1 MAKQGRSK
9 LIETPEKLYGLFNDY
24 KLWVTRNPVTIED
37 YVGKDAQLVTR
48 NKPRP
53 LSVAGFQVYCYN
65 NASDVHHYFENTG
78 GRYEDFR
85 GICRV
90 IKREVRQNQI
100 DGGMAGIF
108 NPSITQRLNGLTD
121 KQEIT
126 TDAPTEMK
134 VTIIKGNRKKP

>member
-1 MAKQGRSK
+1 MAKKGKDK
-9 LIETPEKLYGLFNDY
+9 LIKTPEALYELFQAY
-24 KLWVTRNPVTIED
+24 KTWVINNPITIED
-37 YVGKDAQLVTR
+37 YVGKDAHLVTR

-65 NASDVHHYFENTG
+65 NASDVHHYFENTE
-78 GRYEDFR
+78 GRYEDYG

-121 KQEIT
+121 KQEIK
-126 TDAPTEMK
+126 TDQPTEMK
-134 VTIIKGNRKKP
+134 ITVVKGKNR

>member
-1 MAKQGRSK
+1 MAKKKGLDK
-9 LIETPEKLYGLFNDY
+9 LIKTPEALYKLFNDY
-24 KLWVTRNPVTIED
+24 KTWVINNPITIED
-37 YVGKDAQLVTR
+37 YVGKDAHLVTR

-65 NASDVHHYFENTG
+65 NASDVHNYFENTE
-78 GRYEDFR
+78 GRYEDFK

-121 KQEIT
+121 KQEIK
-126 TDAPTEMK
+126 TDQPTEMRIT
-134 VTIIKGNRKKP
+134 VVKGKKR

>member
-1 MAKQGRSK
+1 MAKKGKDK
-9 LIETPEKLYGLFNDY
+9 LIKTPEALYELFQTY
-24 KLWVTRNPVTIED
+24 KTWVINNPITIED
-37 YVGKDAQLVTR
+37 YVGKDAHLVTR

-65 NASDVHHYFENTG
+65 NASDVHHYFENTE
-78 GRYEDFR
+78 GRYEDYG

-121 KQEIT
+121 KQEIK
-126 TDAPTEMK
+126 TDQPTEMK
-134 VTIIKGNRKKP
+134 ITVVKGKNR

>member
-1 MAKQGRSK
+1 MSKHK
-9 LIETPEKLYGLFNDY
+9 LIKTPEALYELFNAY
-24 KLWVTRNPVTIED
+24 KTWVINNPITIED
-37 YVGKDAQLVTR
+37 YVGKDAHLVTR

-65 NASDVHHYFENTG
+65 NASDVHHYFENTE
-78 GRYEDFR
+78 GRYEDYG

-121 KQEIT
+121 KQEIK
-126 TDAPTEMK
+126 TDQPTEMK
-134 VTIIKGNRKKP
+134 ITVVKGKKR